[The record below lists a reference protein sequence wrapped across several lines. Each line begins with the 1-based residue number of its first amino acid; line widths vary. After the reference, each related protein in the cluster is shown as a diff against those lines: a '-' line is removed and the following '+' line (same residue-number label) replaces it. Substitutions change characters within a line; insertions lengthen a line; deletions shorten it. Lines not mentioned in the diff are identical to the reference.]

1 MNQIALNLIAI
12 SIFAMTVTTILGP
25 LIHVSPA
32 VPAIA
37 MFAVLGVATLDSFTW
52 QGRGGTILLDW
63 LASFSPAHRARVA
76 RHEAGHFLVAQQLG
90 IPVTSYT
97 LTAWEAFRQG
107 QVGQGGVQFDT
118 QELDTQLQTGKLSVQ
133 LVDRYCAVWMA
144 GGVAE
149 TLAYDS
155 AEGGADD
162 VQKLR
167 MTLAQLRLP
176 NAEIQ
181 QKERRASLQA
191 KNLLQ
196 QNQDAY
202 DALVTALEERK
213 PIEECRQLLKENL
226 VAN

>member
-1 MNQIALNLIAI
+1 MNPIALNLIAL

-25 LIHVSPA
+25 LIHLSPA

-37 MFAVLGVATLDSFTW
+37 TFTILGIVTLDSFTW
-52 QGRGGTILLDW
+52 QGRGGTIALDW
-63 LASFSPAHRARVA
+63 LASFSPTHRARVV

-90 IPVTSYT
+90 ILVTGYT
-97 LTAWEAFRQG
+97 LSAWEAFRQG
-107 QVGQGGVQFDT
+107 QPGLGGVQFDT
-118 QELDTQLQTGKLSVQ
+118 QDLDTQLQSGKLSVQ

-155 AEGGADD
+155 VEGGADD
-162 VQKLR
+162 LQKLR

-176 NAEIQ
+176 TAEIQ
-181 QKERRASLQA
+181 QKERWASLQA
-191 KNLLQ
+191 KNLLE

-202 DALVTALEERK
+202 SALVAAMEDRR
-213 PIEECRQLLKENL
+213 PIEDCRQLLQETL
-226 VAN
+226 IVT

>member
-1 MNQIALNLIAI
+1 MNPIALNLIAL

-25 LIHVSPA
+25 LIHLSPA
-32 VPAIA
+32 VPAIVT
-37 MFAVLGVATLDSFTW
+37 FTVLGIATLDSFTW
-52 QGRGGTILLDW
+52 QGRGGTIALDW

-97 LTAWEAFRQG
+97 LSAWEAFRQG
-107 QVGQGGVQFDT
+107 HPGQGGVQFDT
-118 QELDTQLQTGKLSVQ
+118 QELDAQLQAGKLSVQ

-149 TLAYDS
+149 MLAYDS
-155 AEGGADD
+155 VEGGADD
-162 VQKLR
+162 LQKLR

-176 NAEIQ
+176 DSEIQ
-181 QKERRASLQA
+181 LKERWASLQA

-202 DALVTALEERK
+202 EALVTAMETRQ
-213 PIEECRQLLKENL
+213 PIADCLQLLQHPT
-226 VAN
+226 V

>member
-1 MNQIALNLIAI
+1 MNPIALNLVAL
-12 SIFAMTVTTILGP
+12 SVFAMTVTTILGP
-25 LIHVSPA
+25 LVHLSPA

-37 MFAVLGVATLDSFTW
+37 TFTVLGVVTLDSFTW
-52 QGRGGTILLDW
+52 QGRGGTITLDW
-63 LASFSPAHRARVA
+63 LASFSPAHRARVV

-90 IPVTSYT
+90 IPVTRYPPS
-97 LTAWEAFRQG
+97 AWEAFRQG
-107 QVGQGGVQFDT
+107 QSGLGGVQFDT
-118 QELDTQLQTGKLSVQ
+118 QELDTQLQSGKLSVQ

-155 AEGGADD
+155 VEGGADD
-162 VQKLR
+162 LQKLR

-176 NAEIQ
+176 NSEIQ
-181 QKERRASLQA
+181 QKERWALLQA

-202 DALVTALEERK
+202 DALVAAMEARTS
-213 PIEECRQLLKENL
+213 IGECRQLLQNL
-226 VAN
+226 IVN

>member
-1 MNQIALNLIAI
+1 MNPIALNLIAL

-25 LIHVSPA
+25 LIHLSPA

-37 MFAVLGVATLDSFTW
+37 TFTILGIVTLDSFTW
-52 QGRGGTILLDW
+52 QGRGGTIALDW
-63 LASFSPAHRARVA
+63 LASFSPSHRARVA

-90 IPVTSYT
+90 IPVTGYT
-97 LTAWEAFRQG
+97 LSAWEALRQG
-107 QVGQGGVQFDT
+107 QPGLGGVQFDT

-133 LVDRYCAVWMA
+133 LIDRYCTVWMA

-155 AEGGADD
+155 VEGGGDD
-162 VQKLR
+162 LQKLR

-181 QKERRASLQA
+181 QKERWAALQA

-202 DALVTALEERK
+202 DALVIAMEARQ
-213 PIEECRQLLKENL
+213 PISDCHQLLQEHLTVN
-226 VAN
+226 

>member
-1 MNQIALNLIAI
+1 MNPIALNLIAL

-25 LIHVSPA
+25 LIHLSPA

-37 MFAVLGVATLDSFTW
+37 TFTILGIVTLDSFTW
-52 QGRGGTILLDW
+52 QGRGGTIALDW
-63 LASFSPAHRARVA
+63 LASFSPSHRARVA

-90 IPVTSYT
+90 IPVTGYT
-97 LTAWEAFRQG
+97 LSAWEALRQG
-107 QVGQGGVQFDT
+107 QPGLGGVQFDT

-133 LVDRYCAVWMA
+133 LIDRYCTVWMA

-155 AEGGADD
+155 VEGGGDD
-162 VQKLR
+162 LQKLR

-181 QKERRASLQA
+181 QKERWAALQA

-202 DALVTALEERK
+202 DALVIAMEARQ
-213 PIEECRQLLKENL
+213 PIADCHQLLQEHLTVN
-226 VAN
+226 